1 MLLHGRPTTQNLL
14 CVCIYIYMLVPH
26 WILLVVEVFVIY
38 MCWMHLLYICLFM
51 AVQDAQNDCMLSFLY
66 MFICLFGIGCMLV
79 VAFVW
84 YAFVVAQN
92 YIYSCC
98 RLCYICL
105 LYVQFMIL
113 LLMISLHLSEYATDN
128 DEDEVRQG
136 KTRPV
141 VASEEIYV
149 WSCWVT

>member
-1 MLLHGRPTTQNLL
+1 
-14 CVCIYIYMLVPH
+14 
-26 WILLVVEVFVIY
+26 
-38 MCWMHLLYICLFM
+38 M

-79 VAFVW
+79 VAFV
-84 YAFVVAQN
+84 VAQN

-98 RLCYICL
+98 CLCYICL

-113 LLMISLHLSEYATDN
+113 LHMLSLHLSEYATDN
-128 DEDEVRQG
+128 DEDEVSQG

-149 WSCWVT
+149 